1 MRAVQDGEGDG
12 LSDLLE
18 ALEGDARQARAALL
32 ESLRG
37 RGCSEDEIR
46 RAHEDGRLELLPLEL
61 NLREEGSRTL
71 EEIAAAHGVDP
82 DALESTRRALG
93 LPVERG
99 APIYGAALDDHAERL
114 AVALEA
120 GMPLEAL
127 EATNRVIGRSM
138 AAVAAAARDAL
149 AALLAQSGVS
159 EDERP
164 LRAAE
169 AVGSLAP
176 EVDRVLSYAFFEH
189 VRELVRRESG
199 ASLLASGAPGDVRSV
214 GIAFADLVGFTSM
227 SQGLGPA
234 GLGSVAGR
242 LEDLALEALRPGVSV
257 VKTIGDEVMLASED
271 VPALVET
278 VLDLV
283 AAAAAPSQG
292 LPPLRAGAAAGRA
305 LQRAGDWY
313 GQTVNLASR
322 LTALAEPGSLLVD
335 DGVRQAAA
343 EAAPWSPHGT
353 CAVRGLDQPVSV
365 HSARAAPA

>member
-1 MRAVQDGEGDG
+1 VQSVEADG
-12 LSDLLE
+12 LTDLFE
-18 ALEGDARQARAALL
+18 GLEGEARQARVTLL

-37 RGCSEDEIR
+37 RGCSADEIQ
-46 RAHEDGRLELLPLEL
+46 RAHEKGRLELLPLEL
-61 NLREEGSRTL
+61 NFREEGSRTL
-71 EEIAAAHGVDP
+71 EETAAAHGVDP

-93 LPVERG
+93 LPTERG
-99 APIYGAALDDHAERL
+99 APIYGAALDDHAQRL

-169 AVGSLAP
+169 AVRALAP
-176 EVDRVLSYAFFEH
+176 ELERVLSYAFLEQ
-189 VRELVRRESG
+189 VRDLVRRESG
-199 ASLLASGAPGDVRSV
+199 ESLLASGEAADVRAV

-234 GLGSVAGR
+234 ELGGVAGR
-242 LEDLALEALRPGVSV
+242 LEDLALEALRPGVSL

-283 AAAAAPSQG
+283 AAAAAPSEG

-335 DGVRQAAA
+335 EGVRQAAA
-343 EAAPWSPHGT
+343 ETAPWSAHGA

-365 HSARAAPA
+365 HSARAVPT